1 MRCLHIS
8 QRCFFIS
15 EGHNLLI
22 NFIISISFFNSYLIP
37 TYEIMR
43 NFTPTDWEY
52 HHAMF
57 SYIPALQPRDR
68 KYIYHCL
75 SALVTSSAAPYLN
88 SLLCPTT
95 TVDYKL
101 IRHWGLIQR
110 ITMEL
115 SRTEI
120 VFRVLTAVFVVAICI
135 VVPIAIANSVGSGA
149 SKATANGNKT
159 ANGTDPEYACLF
171 GCGFPPQKFK

>member
-1 MRCLHIS
+1 MF
-8 QRCFFIS
+8 FFIS

-52 HHAMF
+52 HHACAMF

-75 SALVTSSAAPYLN
+75 SALVTSSAVPYLN

-101 IRHWGLIQR
+101 IRHWDLIQC

-115 SRTEI
+115 SQTKI
-120 VFRVLTAVFVVAICI
+120 VFLALTGVFVVVICI
-135 VVPIAIANSVGSGA
+135 AVPIAIANSEGGGA
-149 SKATANGNKT
+149 SNDTANGNV
-159 ANGTDPEYACLF
+159 TDQVTGETGVL
-171 GCGFPPQKFK
+171 GRTGRRIDM